1 MLVIRGE
8 RWFSV
13 PEVAQRLGVTRVTVH
28 RWLSGARR
36 IPGRIE
42 PLDVAT
48 DTHTGQAY
56 VAARALRTLG
66 RAARGARR
74 A

>member
-1 MLVIRGE
+1 
-8 RWFSV
+8 
-13 PEVAQRLGVTRVTVH
+13 
-28 RWLSGARR
+28 
-36 IPGRIE
+36 
-42 PLDVAT
+42 VAT